1 MAKMCLQDQRT
12 IIGSN
17 LHVIAI
23 HLDVPKSS
31 VMGRHLKLKQI
42 QTDCDMIPL
51 ILELIDFR
59 NGDAVI
65 SGCTSDDID
74 FMMDFICTM

>member
-17 LHVIAI
+17 LHVIAT

-31 VMGRHLKLKQI
+31 VMGSYLKLKQI
-42 QTDCDMIPL
+42 QTDCDMTVIN
-51 ILELIDFR
+51 DF
-59 NGDAVI
+59 
-65 SGCTSDDID
+65 TSDDID

>member
-12 IIGSN
+12 IIGSH
-17 LHVIAI
+17 LHVIAT

-31 VMGRHLKLKQI
+31 VMGSYLMKLKQI
-42 QTDCDMIPL
+42 QTDCDTIPL

-59 NGDAVI
+59 NGDA
-65 SGCTSDDID
+65 GFTSDDID
-74 FMMDFICTM
+74 FTMDFICTM